1 VIEMTNTAHERLA
14 QSGHIGGYDVFLRGD
29 TVTVL
34 DDEGIVTKQTVAGLG
49 AFIDRAK
56 ALRTGWGQFPDGM
69 EVIYLYDR
77 GDDHFGYAINLQHE
91 EFSEWGYAPFERA
104 VQP

>member
-1 VIEMTNTAHERLA
+1 MTHATQQFIA
-14 QSGHIGGYDVFLRGD
+14 QSGHIGGYDVFLHGD

-34 DDEGIVTKQTVAGLG
+34 DDEGIVTRQTVAGLG
-49 AFIDRAK
+49 AFIARAK

-77 GDDHFGYAINLQHE
+77 GDDQFGYAVNLQHE
-91 EFSEWGYAPFERA
+91 DLSEWGYAPFGR
-104 VQP
+104 